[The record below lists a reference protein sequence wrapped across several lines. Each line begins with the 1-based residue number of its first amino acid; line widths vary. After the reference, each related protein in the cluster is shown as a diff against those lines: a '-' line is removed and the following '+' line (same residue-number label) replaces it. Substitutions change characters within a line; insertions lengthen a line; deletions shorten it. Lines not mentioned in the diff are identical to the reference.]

1 MSGPTSAVPAETDVQ
16 NCFVGFRAS
25 ASGESDIHGWYEK
38 RVAEGTVPYEVVR
51 PSVTLI
57 TRYSVIANGNEM
69 RLAAR
74 TTRLLTSA
82 LPASSPRSKL
92 VAPSQ
97 PFGSRSVVP
106 SSSRTRPTTRSAL
119 FCARMGGGFCSDG
132 CGDGRETVM
141 TTARNMGELAG
152 FAIPRLGMGTMA
164 LAIEGRPD
172 RDTAIRTIHA
182 GLDAGV
188 RYLDTAWSY
197 YLPSQ
202 PGTGTAEDLGYGEK
216 MVRDALASWDGPRDE
231 VLIATKTGYRRTME
245 APNVAENEPE
255 RQHLQAVGSQYGWM
269 ADSRP
274 ETMICDA
281 KESAAHLG
289 VEALD
294 LLYSHGPD
302 PEVAY
307 EDQVGALKQLLDEG
321 VIRYAGISRVD
332 NAQID
337 IAREILGDKLIAVQ
351 NQFSPSHPDP
361 EHTMEHCAEL
371 GLAFVCWSPLGGFL
385 DAFDQRA
392 YDPFRTVAGNHGCS
406 YQRVVLAWELSR
418 YERLFTIPSARNP
431 QEINDSF
438 AATELTL
445 TQDELAMLNASV
457 DARRG

>member
-1 MSGPTSAVPAETDVQ
+1 
-16 NCFVGFRAS
+16 
-25 ASGESDIHGWYEK
+25 
-38 RVAEGTVPYEVVR
+38 
-51 PSVTLI
+51 
-57 TRYSVIANGNEM
+57 
-69 RLAAR
+69 
-74 TTRLLTSA
+74 
-82 LPASSPRSKL
+82 
-92 VAPSQ
+92 
-97 PFGSRSVVP
+97 
-106 SSSRTRPTTRSAL
+106 
-119 FCARMGGGFCSDG
+119 
-132 CGDGRETVM
+132 M

-255 RQHLQAVGSQYGWM
+255 RQHLQAAGSQYGWM

-274 ETMICDA
+274 ETMIRDA
-281 KESAAHLG
+281 KESALHLG
-289 VEALD
+289 VDTLD

-302 PEVAY
+302 PAVPY
-307 EDQVGALKQLLDEG
+307 EDQCGALKQLLDEG
-321 VIRYAGISRVD
+321 VIKYAGISRV
-332 NAQID
+332 NNEQID
-337 IAREILGDKLIAVQ
+337 LARSIIGSGLVAVQ

-385 DAFDQRA
+385 DTFDQSA
-392 YDPFRTVAGNHGCS
+392 YDPFRTVAAQRGCS
-406 YQRVVLAWELSR
+406 YQRVVLAWELTR

-438 AATELTL
+438 AATQLQL
-445 TQDELAMLNASV
+445 TQEELAMLPC
-457 DARRG
+457 

>member
-1 MSGPTSAVPAETDVQ
+1 
-16 NCFVGFRAS
+16 
-25 ASGESDIHGWYEK
+25 
-38 RVAEGTVPYEVVR
+38 
-51 PSVTLI
+51 
-57 TRYSVIANGNEM
+57 
-69 RLAAR
+69 
-74 TTRLLTSA
+74 
-82 LPASSPRSKL
+82 
-92 VAPSQ
+92 
-97 PFGSRSVVP
+97 
-106 SSSRTRPTTRSAL
+106 
-119 FCARMGGGFCSDG
+119 
-132 CGDGRETVM
+132 M

-255 RQHLQAVGSQYGWM
+255 RPHLQAVGSQYGWM

-274 ETMICDA
+274 ETMIRDA
-281 KESAAHLG
+281 KESALHLG
-289 VEALD
+289 VDTLD

-351 NQFSPSHPDP
+351 NQFSPSHSDP

>member
-1 MSGPTSAVPAETDVQ
+1 
-16 NCFVGFRAS
+16 
-25 ASGESDIHGWYEK
+25 
-38 RVAEGTVPYEVVR
+38 
-51 PSVTLI
+51 
-57 TRYSVIANGNEM
+57 
-69 RLAAR
+69 
-74 TTRLLTSA
+74 
-82 LPASSPRSKL
+82 
-92 VAPSQ
+92 
-97 PFGSRSVVP
+97 
-106 SSSRTRPTTRSAL
+106 
-119 FCARMGGGFCSDG
+119 
-132 CGDGRETVM
+132 M

-245 APNVAENEPE
+245 APNVAENKPE

-274 ETMICDA
+274 ETMIRDA
-281 KESAAHLG
+281 KESALHLG
-289 VEALD
+289 VDTLD

-337 IAREILGDKLIAVQ
+337 TAREMLGDKLVAVQ

-392 YDPFRTVAGNHGCS
+392 YDPFREVAGNHGCS

-418 YERLFTIPSARNP
+418 YSRLFTIPSARNP

-445 TQDELAMLNASV
+445 TPDELAMLNASV

>member
-1 MSGPTSAVPAETDVQ
+1 MMM
-16 NCFVGFRAS
+16 N
-25 ASGESDIHGWYEK
+25 
-38 RVAEGTVPYEVVR
+38 
-51 PSVTLI
+51 
-57 TRYSVIANGNEM
+57 
-69 RLAAR
+69 
-74 TTRLLTSA
+74 
-82 LPASSPRSKL
+82 
-92 VAPSQ
+92 
-97 PFGSRSVVP
+97 
-106 SSSRTRPTTRSAL
+106 
-119 FCARMGGGFCSDG
+119 
-132 CGDGRETVM
+132 
-141 TTARNMGELAG
+141 GELAG
-152 FAIPRLGMGTMA
+152 FTIPRLGMGTMA

-197 YLPSQ
+197 YLPSE

-216 MVRDALASWDGPRDE
+216 LVCDALALWDGPRDE
-231 VLIATKTGYRRTME
+231 VLVATKTGYRRTCE
-245 APNVAENEPE
+245 AVAATDGTHAVGADESRPQS
-255 RQHLQAVGSQYGWM
+255 QHLQAAGSRYGWI

-274 ETMICDA
+274 ETMIRDA
-281 KESAAHLG
+281 KESALHLG
-289 VEALD
+289 VDTLD

-307 EDQVGALKQLLDEG
+307 EDQVGALKQLLNEG

-385 DAFDQRA
+385 DAYDQRA
-392 YDPFRTVAGNHGCS
+392 YDPFRTVAGNHDCS

>member
-1 MSGPTSAVPAETDVQ
+1 MMM
-16 NCFVGFRAS
+16 N
-25 ASGESDIHGWYEK
+25 
-38 RVAEGTVPYEVVR
+38 
-51 PSVTLI
+51 
-57 TRYSVIANGNEM
+57 
-69 RLAAR
+69 
-74 TTRLLTSA
+74 
-82 LPASSPRSKL
+82 
-92 VAPSQ
+92 
-97 PFGSRSVVP
+97 
-106 SSSRTRPTTRSAL
+106 
-119 FCARMGGGFCSDG
+119 
-132 CGDGRETVM
+132 
-141 TTARNMGELAG
+141 GELAG
-152 FAIPRLGMGTMA
+152 FTIPRLGMGTMA

-255 RQHLQAVGSQYGWM
+255 RQHLQAAGSQYGWM

-274 ETMICDA
+274 ETMIRDA
-281 KESAAHLG
+281 KESALHLG
-289 VEALD
+289 VDTLD

>member
-1 MSGPTSAVPAETDVQ
+1 
-16 NCFVGFRAS
+16 
-25 ASGESDIHGWYEK
+25 
-38 RVAEGTVPYEVVR
+38 
-51 PSVTLI
+51 
-57 TRYSVIANGNEM
+57 
-69 RLAAR
+69 
-74 TTRLLTSA
+74 
-82 LPASSPRSKL
+82 
-92 VAPSQ
+92 
-97 PFGSRSVVP
+97 
-106 SSSRTRPTTRSAL
+106 
-119 FCARMGGGFCSDG
+119 
-132 CGDGRETVM
+132 M

-255 RQHLQAVGSQYGWM
+255 RQHLQAAGSQYGWM

-274 ETMICDA
+274 ETMIRDA
-281 KESAAHLG
+281 KESALHLG
-289 VEALD
+289 VDTLD

-337 IAREILGDKLIAVQ
+337 TAREMLGDKLIAVQ

-392 YDPFRTVAGNHGCS
+392 YDPFREVAGNHGCS

>member
-1 MSGPTSAVPAETDVQ
+1 MMM
-16 NCFVGFRAS
+16 N
-25 ASGESDIHGWYEK
+25 
-38 RVAEGTVPYEVVR
+38 
-51 PSVTLI
+51 
-57 TRYSVIANGNEM
+57 
-69 RLAAR
+69 
-74 TTRLLTSA
+74 
-82 LPASSPRSKL
+82 
-92 VAPSQ
+92 
-97 PFGSRSVVP
+97 
-106 SSSRTRPTTRSAL
+106 
-119 FCARMGGGFCSDG
+119 
-132 CGDGRETVM
+132 
-141 TTARNMGELAG
+141 GELAG
-152 FAIPRLGMGTMA
+152 FTIPRLGMGTMA

-216 MVRDALASWDGPRDE
+216 MVRDALVSWDGPRDE

-255 RQHLQAVGSQYGWM
+255 RQHLQAAGSQYGWM

-274 ETMICDA
+274 ETMIRDA
-281 KESAAHLG
+281 KESALHLG
-289 VEALD
+289 VDTLD

-351 NQFSPSHPDP
+351 NQFSPSHSDP

>member
-1 MSGPTSAVPAETDVQ
+1 MMM
-16 NCFVGFRAS
+16 N
-25 ASGESDIHGWYEK
+25 
-38 RVAEGTVPYEVVR
+38 
-51 PSVTLI
+51 
-57 TRYSVIANGNEM
+57 
-69 RLAAR
+69 
-74 TTRLLTSA
+74 
-82 LPASSPRSKL
+82 
-92 VAPSQ
+92 
-97 PFGSRSVVP
+97 
-106 SSSRTRPTTRSAL
+106 
-119 FCARMGGGFCSDG
+119 
-132 CGDGRETVM
+132 
-141 TTARNMGELAG
+141 GELAG
-152 FAIPRLGMGTMA
+152 FTIPRLGMGTMA

-197 YLPSQ
+197 YLPSE
-202 PGTGTAEDLGYGEK
+202 PGTGTAEDFGYGEK
-216 MVRDALASWDGPRDE
+216 LVRDALASWNGPRDE
-231 VLIATKTGYRRTME
+231 VLVATKTGYRRTME
-245 APNVAENEPE
+245 VPAFVAHVSDSGESDKQGAGFGVQMSDSPESDTQGWDSEGCGRRPGEE
-255 RQHLQAVGSQYGWM
+255 RQHLQAAGSQYGWM

-274 ETMICDA
+274 ETMIRDA
-281 KESAAHLG
+281 KESALHLG
-289 VEALD
+289 VDTLD

-337 IAREILGDKLIAVQ
+337 TARKILGDKLIAVQ

-361 EHTMEHCAEL
+361 EHTMEHCKEL

-392 YDPFRTVAGNHGCS
+392 YDPFREVAGNHGCS
-406 YQRVVLAWELSR
+406 YQRVVLAWELTR

-438 AATELTL
+438 AAAELML
-445 TQDELAMLNASV
+445 TPDELAMLNASV

>member
-1 MSGPTSAVPAETDVQ
+1 
-16 NCFVGFRAS
+16 
-25 ASGESDIHGWYEK
+25 
-38 RVAEGTVPYEVVR
+38 
-51 PSVTLI
+51 
-57 TRYSVIANGNEM
+57 
-69 RLAAR
+69 
-74 TTRLLTSA
+74 
-82 LPASSPRSKL
+82 
-92 VAPSQ
+92 
-97 PFGSRSVVP
+97 
-106 SSSRTRPTTRSAL
+106 
-119 FCARMGGGFCSDG
+119 
-132 CGDGRETVM
+132 M

-216 MVRDALASWDGPRDE
+216 MVRDALASWAGPRDE

-255 RQHLQAVGSQYGWM
+255 RQHLQAAGSQYGWM

-274 ETMICDA
+274 ETMIRDA
-281 KESAAHLG
+281 KESALHLG
-289 VEALD
+289 VDTLD

-406 YQRVVLAWELSR
+406 YQRVVLAWELSC

>member
-1 MSGPTSAVPAETDVQ
+1 
-16 NCFVGFRAS
+16 
-25 ASGESDIHGWYEK
+25 
-38 RVAEGTVPYEVVR
+38 
-51 PSVTLI
+51 
-57 TRYSVIANGNEM
+57 
-69 RLAAR
+69 
-74 TTRLLTSA
+74 
-82 LPASSPRSKL
+82 
-92 VAPSQ
+92 
-97 PFGSRSVVP
+97 
-106 SSSRTRPTTRSAL
+106 
-119 FCARMGGGFCSDG
+119 
-132 CGDGRETVM
+132 M

-321 VIRYAGISRVD
+321 VVRV
-332 NAQID
+332 
-337 IAREILGDKLIAVQ
+337 RGH
-351 NQFSPSHPDP
+351 FPR
-361 EHTMEHCAEL
+361 
-371 GLAFVCWSPLGGFL
+371 G
-385 DAFDQRA
+385 QRA
-392 YDPFRTVAGNHGCS
+392 DRHRPRDSRRQAD
-406 YQRVVLAWELSR
+406 RRAEPVLA
-418 YERLFTIPSARNP
+418 
-431 QEINDSF
+431 
-438 AATELTL
+438 
-445 TQDELAMLNASV
+445 LAP
-457 DARRG
+457 RP

>member
-1 MSGPTSAVPAETDVQ
+1 
-16 NCFVGFRAS
+16 
-25 ASGESDIHGWYEK
+25 
-38 RVAEGTVPYEVVR
+38 
-51 PSVTLI
+51 
-57 TRYSVIANGNEM
+57 
-69 RLAAR
+69 
-74 TTRLLTSA
+74 
-82 LPASSPRSKL
+82 
-92 VAPSQ
+92 
-97 PFGSRSVVP
+97 
-106 SSSRTRPTTRSAL
+106 
-119 FCARMGGGFCSDG
+119 
-132 CGDGRETVM
+132 M

-152 FAIPRLGMGTMA
+152 FAIPQLGMGTMA

-245 APNVAENEPE
+245 AANVAENEPE
-255 RQHLQAVGSQYGWM
+255 RQHLQAAGSQYGWM

-274 ETMICDA
+274 ETMIRDA
-281 KESAAHLG
+281 KESALHLG
-289 VEALD
+289 VDTLD

-337 IAREILGDKLIAVQ
+337 TAREMLGDKLVAVQ

-392 YDPFRTVAGNHGCS
+392 YDPFREVAGNHGCS

-418 YERLFTIPSARNP
+418 YSRLFTIPSARNP

-445 TQDELAMLNASV
+445 TPDELAMLNASV

>member
-1 MSGPTSAVPAETDVQ
+1 
-16 NCFVGFRAS
+16 
-25 ASGESDIHGWYEK
+25 
-38 RVAEGTVPYEVVR
+38 
-51 PSVTLI
+51 
-57 TRYSVIANGNEM
+57 
-69 RLAAR
+69 
-74 TTRLLTSA
+74 
-82 LPASSPRSKL
+82 
-92 VAPSQ
+92 
-97 PFGSRSVVP
+97 
-106 SSSRTRPTTRSAL
+106 
-119 FCARMGGGFCSDG
+119 
-132 CGDGRETVM
+132 M

-255 RQHLQAVGSQYGWM
+255 RQHLQAAGSQYGWM

-274 ETMICDA
+274 ETMIRDA
-281 KESAAHLG
+281 KESALHLG
-289 VEALD
+289 VDTLD

-307 EDQVGALKQLLDEG
+307 EDQVGALKQLLNEG